1 MPEILDEQ
9 QWARWIRPGNRVFVG
24 SNAAA
29 PHALLRSLFQH
40 HETLQDVEFTHILT
54 LGDAPWTNPEYS
66 DRVRVNALFLGTHT
80 REAVRQGTADYTP
93 CFLSEIPGLFM
104 EGVLPLDV
112 ALIMVSPPDAHGYCS
127 LGVSVDIVSS
137 AWRSARRVIAQVN
150 PSMPRTLGQ
159 SFIPVDRIHAWM
171 EVDEPIPELHQPG
184 LDDVTLRIGQYVSM
198 LIPDGATLQM
208 GIGRIPD
215 AVLHYLEH
223 HNDLGVHTE
232 MFSDGAVELMKRGI
246 INNRRKTIHA
256 GKSVVTFCMGTRK
269 LYDFIHENPHIE
281 FHPSEY
287 VNKPSVIAANDNMVA
302 INSAIEVDLTGQ
314 VVSDSLGHRFYS
326 GIGGQV
332 DFIRGASMSRG
343 GKPVIAIP
351 STARNGTLS
360 RIVPFLTEGSGVV
373 TSRGDVHYVVTE
385 YGIATLRGRSI
396 RERALELIQVAH
408 PAFREQLLDQVRQHF
423 RVPARQKDQP
433 LPLADLGDIEMVE
446 LRQLRPHGGS
456 YFLRP
461 LRSSDERRVQ
471 EFFYTHG
478 GVTAGEPAVST
489 DRLSLDQAY
498 ALVNVDQSQ
507 DVALCIVE
515 RQGPR
520 EIIHAIG
527 RYTLDDDM
535 EECADIRLVVRAEKR
550 EQGMATALLDR
561 IIQIATQRRL
571 KSLIARVNVTNGAM
585 LGLLERSGFVT
596 TAREQ
601 RVVTLERSLSA

>member
-1 MPEILDEQ
+1 
-9 QWARWIRPGNRVFVG
+9 
-24 SNAAA
+24 
-29 PHALLRSLFQH
+29 
-40 HETLQDVEFTHILT
+40 
-54 LGDAPWTNPEYS
+54 
-66 DRVRVNALFLGTHT
+66 
-80 REAVRQGTADYTP
+80 
-93 CFLSEIPGLFM
+93 
-104 EGVLPLDV
+104 
-112 ALIMVSPPDAHGYCS
+112 
-127 LGVSVDIVSS
+127 
-137 AWRSARRVIAQVN
+137 
-150 PSMPRTLGQ
+150 
-159 SFIPVDRIHAWM
+159 
-171 EVDEPIPELHQPG
+171 
-184 LDDVTLRIGQYVSM
+184 
-198 LIPDGATLQM
+198 
-208 GIGRIPD
+208 
-215 AVLHYLEH
+215 
-223 HNDLGVHTE
+223 
-232 MFSDGAVELMKRGI
+232 
-246 INNRRKTIHA
+246 
-256 GKSVVTFCMGTRK
+256 
-269 LYDFIHENPHIE
+269 
-281 FHPSEY
+281 
-287 VNKPSVIAANDNMVA
+287 
-302 INSAIEVDLTGQ
+302 
-314 VVSDSLGHRFYS
+314 
-326 GIGGQV
+326 
-332 DFIRGASMSRG
+332 MSRG